1 MWFKNL
7 VHIKIPISFSS
18 KNIPV
23 CETRVM
29 RRTLMPWSD
38 RIAIHP
44 LENGNVEITEVIPRK
59 VPKGTQLN

>member
-7 VHIKIPISFSS
+7 LNVKLNLSFSS

-29 RRTLMPWSD
+29 REKKGMPWNE

-44 LENGNVEITEVIPRK
+44 LGDGDIEMTPVKAPGNP
-59 VPKGTQLN
+59 